1 MARRRLGL
9 EGSVAPSLQFY
20 SINQGVNGNTN
31 FRPGI
36 LVDSLI
42 LRTKHYA
49 TRGGLLLMKVYAACL
64 SSNLTPNLEH
74 AIMITNAATPGPRT
88 RTQKKGTQDLYLC
101 TTHHYLPLRALE
113 SFIIEASPVS
123 GRNNTVIIETTIQ
136 AKTPITIRVVAD
148 FFWAAPQPRRRT
160 RLARSGCGIL
170 LSLSQKERTMLWHMN
185 CFLIYRCRTSPIYF
199 IMSNML

>member
-1 MARRRLGL
+1 MSRWLSPFKTWGF
-9 EGSVAPSLQFY
+9 PSQFY

-36 LVDSLI
+36 LVDSLT

-136 AKTPITIRVVAD
+136 AKTPITIRVV
-148 FFWAAPQPRRRT
+148 T
-160 RLARSGCGIL
+160 RS
-170 LSLSQKERTMLWHMN
+170 
-185 CFLIYRCRTSPIYF
+185 
-199 IMSNML
+199 